1 MCNYGCKITNKFL
14 FVCGFYVKLCDFVM
28 SNCVVRGFDAL
39 YECCIYEKSGQVK
52 NLSALCGR

>member
-39 YECCIYEKSGQVK
+39 HECCIYEKKRTS
-52 NLSALCGR
+52 